1 MTKEKKT
8 TSTKKTSKAKLV
20 KVEEKPFDLIID
32 LAQLMRMRLE
42 KKSNWLKKLHIE
54 KRKKLIQNLWILNQ
68 LKHLGIRD

>member
-32 LAQLMRMRLE
+32 IGQANE
-42 KKSNWLKKLHIE
+42 NE
-54 KRKKLIQNLWILNQ
+54 DRKKIELN
-68 LKHLGIRD
+68 

>member
-32 LAQLMRMRLE
+32 FGPAHE
-42 KKSNWLKKLHIE
+42 NE
-54 KRKKLIQNLWILNQ
+54 KRNRI
-68 LKHLGIRD
+68 G